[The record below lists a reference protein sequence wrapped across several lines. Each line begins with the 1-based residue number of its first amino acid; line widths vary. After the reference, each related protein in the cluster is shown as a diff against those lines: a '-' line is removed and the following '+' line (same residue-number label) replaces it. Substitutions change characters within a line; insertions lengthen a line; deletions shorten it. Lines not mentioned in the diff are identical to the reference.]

1 MKILRKAKR
10 FWSQTLLSVLA
21 AVAGVAAAIAV
32 NSACSLVL
40 YEPEMPKELE

>member
-1 MKILRKAKR
+1 MKAMYIR
-10 FWSQTLLSVLA
+10 LLSVLA
-21 AVAGVAAAIAV
+21 ALAGVAATTAV